1 MSNVLGYTLLMAAIT
16 FAIGF
21 FVALIIKVVFNS
33 IQRMMRVQTVE
44 YKAGMQRVRQINS
57 IRKQN
62 HLSSLESVRDNGN
75 HQRKNRILSGND
87 VNRIDTN
94 EIIEYYYGKS

>member
-44 YKAGMQRVRQINS
+44 YKTGMQRVRQINS
-57 IRKQN
+57 IRKLN
-62 HLSSLESVRDNGN
+62 HLSSLESVRGN
-75 HQRKNRILSGND
+75 RNLQRKNRILSSNV
-87 VNRIDTN
+87 VNRVDTN

>member
-1 MSNVLGYTLLMAAIT
+1 
-16 FAIGF
+16 
-21 FVALIIKVVFNS
+21 
-33 IQRMMRVQTVE
+33 MMRVQTVE
-44 YKAGMQRVRQINS
+44 YKTGMQRVKQINS

-62 HLSSLESVRDNGN
+62 HLSSLESVRGN
-75 HQRKNRILSGND
+75 RNLERKNRILSSNN

>member
-33 IQRMMRVQTVE
+33 IQRMIRVQTVE
-44 YKAGMQRVRQINS
+44 YKTGMQRVRQIKS

-62 HLSSLESVRDNGN
+62 HLSSIESVRNSGI
-75 HQRKNRILSGND
+75 HQRSNHLSFSND
-87 VNRIDTN
+87 VKRLDTN

>member
-44 YKAGMQRVRQINS
+44 YKTGMQRVRQINS

-62 HLSSLESVRDNGN
+62 HLSSLESVRGN
-75 HQRKNRILSGND
+75 RNLQRKNRILSSNV
-87 VNRIDTN
+87 VNRVDTN